1 MSLSDKIKKI
11 EALLLGAKTEGERQA
26 AVLARERLLGKQQ
39 ASPLEY
45 SVRTDSYWKKQLFL
59 AICQKYELYPYRYA
73 RQKRT
78 TTMVRAAPSLMKGV
92 IWPEFKK
99 YSEMLEEL
107 VKELM
112 DDLISKIHGGIEEER
127 VIIGELPHVT
137 DLDSTSNF

>member
-1 MSLSDKIKKI
+1 MNLADKIKKI
-11 EALLLGAKTEGERQA
+11 EALLAGAKTEGERQA
-26 AVLARERLLGKQQ
+26 ATLARERLLGKRQE
-39 ASPLEY
+39 ASLEY

-78 TTMVRAAPSLMKGV
+78 TTMVRATPSVMKGV

-99 YSEMLEEL
+99 YSDMLEGL

-112 DDLISKIHGGIEEER
+112 EDLIAKIHTGIEEER
-127 VIIGELPHVT
+127 VIVGELSHAPE
-137 DLDSTSNF
+137 LDSTNNF